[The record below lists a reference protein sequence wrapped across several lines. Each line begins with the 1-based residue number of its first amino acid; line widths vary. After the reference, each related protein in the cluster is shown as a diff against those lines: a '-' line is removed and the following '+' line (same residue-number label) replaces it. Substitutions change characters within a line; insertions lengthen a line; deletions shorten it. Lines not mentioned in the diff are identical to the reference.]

1 MNETKGLVKC
11 VLGFVLSILVMVG
24 AAFGLDVKVNVQDA
38 EVAPPEVVETTET
51 NAEEVDAAED
61 EQVLATEEVVET
73 EQSTVETTETV
84 DQEPTVEESVENE
97 VTVPTDETQ
106 EQ

>member
-1 MNETKGLVKC
+1 MKETKGLVKC
-11 VLGFVLSILVMVG
+11 ILGFVLSILVMVG

-38 EVAPPEVVETTET
+38 EGAPPEVVETTET
-51 NAEEVDAAED
+51 NAEEVDA
-61 EQVLATEEVVET
+61 TEAVVET